1 MKALLFLALAFC
13 QTANAAAYRDA
24 VSVEGTTIS
33 VAEVARDHI
42 AGEGLLSIMMQAA
55 SEPVFAEDG
64 SIDGF
69 MLSLI
74 DPGSVYET
82 VGLQNFDIVTH
93 IDGVALNGADVAIR
107 MLKAV
112 KHQDFFTFEVLRRG
126 EAKPIRYE
134 VRVK

>member
-13 QTANAAAYRDA
+13 QPSFAAAYQDA
-24 VSVEGTTIS
+24 VSVDGTTVS

-42 AGEGLLSIMMQAA
+42 AGDGLLTIMMQAA
-55 SEPVFAEDG
+55 SEPVFDEDKEVV
-64 SIDGF
+64 GF

-93 IDGVALNGADVAIR
+93 IDGVALTGADVAIR

-112 KHQDFFTFEVLRRG
+112 REQESFSYEVLRRG
-126 EAKPIRYE
+126 AERPIRFE
-134 VRVK
+134 VLVK